1 MIKNLA
7 LLFCIT
13 IIISCNSTQKLGL
26 FDARTNQTKVTAH
39 KIFILGSGTNAT
51 RLFLENI
58 TASLQKRFSKTGTES
73 ILVFS
78 KKAEDINL
86 NMYKKDGYDAII
98 LFNARDSAV
107 VNSGTNTNNYDIFP
121 GQLSGAQFSLSLP
134 STEYKQKFFFSFYSN
149 PEKPNLV
156 YEGYLD
162 LNFDF
167 SISSKYEIIA
177 NKIFKKFK
185 ENKIEFK

>member
-1 MIKNLA
+1 MIKNLS
-7 LLFCIT
+7 LLFSIS
-13 IIISCNSTQKLGL
+13 IFISCTSSQKIGL
-26 FDARTNQTKVTAH
+26 FDSRTNQTKVTAH

-73 ILVFS
+73 ILIFS
-78 KKAEDINL
+78 NNPEAIIL
-86 NMYKKDGYDAII
+86 NKYKNDGYDAII

-107 VNSGTNTNNYDIFP
+107 VNSSTYTNTVGVSGGALN
-121 GQLSGAQFSLSLP
+121 GAQFRSSAH
-134 STEYKQKFFFSFYSN
+134 SNEYKQNFYFSFYSN

-162 LNFDF
+162 LHFDF
-167 SISSKYEIIA
+167 ADNTKYNIIA

>member
-1 MIKNLA
+1 MIKNLS
-7 LLFCIT
+7 LLFSIS
-13 IIISCNSTQKLGL
+13 IFISCTSSQKIGL
-26 FDARTNQTKVTAH
+26 FDSRTNQTKVTAH
-39 KIFILGSGTNAT
+39 KILILGSGTNAT

-78 KKAEDINL
+78 KKAEDMNL
-86 NMYKKDGYDAII
+86 NMDKKDGYDAII

-107 VNSGTNTNNYDIFP
+107 VNSGTYTSTFGINN
-121 GQLSGAQFSLSLP
+121 AQFSLSGS
-134 STEYKQKFFFSFYSN
+134 STEYKQNFYFSFYSN
-149 PEKPNLV
+149 TEKPNLV

-167 SISSKYEIIA
+167 SDNTKYNIIA